1 MNQFIGA
8 NKQKKEYLFTYLNWN
23 LKAKPPLV
31 FAVGKEVEIKGVF
44 TLLSKYNQAL
54 AVLLNYSLPKTGW
67 LLLFVLQ

>member
-1 MNQFIGA
+1 MKQFIGA

-44 TLLSKYNQAL
+44 TLLSKYNL
-54 AVLLNYSLPKTGW
+54 SISC
-67 LLLFVLQ
+67 FVKL